1 MGWRGGSA
9 AAGRGLDPDGA
20 CVVWCGC
27 AGPVFYYEVHPRD
40 SLGRIAALF
49 GVGVCTLRHDN
60 RALFGPGEKG
70 GVLPGMWLKIRNQ
83 DAKGTPALEQEGR
96 GLAVS
101 LSSHPP
107 FCGGTAGV

>member
-1 MGWRGGSA
+1 
-9 AAGRGLDPDGA
+9 
-20 CVVWCGC
+20 
-27 AGPVFYYEVHPRD
+27 VFYYEVHPRD

-83 DAKGTPALEQEGR
+83 DAKGTQALEQEGR

-101 LSSHPP
+101 RHFCSP
-107 FCGGTAGV
+107 FYGMAGVWWVVE

>member
-1 MGWRGGSA
+1 
-9 AAGRGLDPDGA
+9 
-20 CVVWCGC
+20 
-27 AGPVFYYEVHPRD
+27 VFYYEVHPRD

-83 DAKGTPALEQEGR
+83 DAKATQALEQEGG

-101 LSSHPP
+101 RLFCSP
-107 FCGGTAGV
+107 FHGRAGISWVGW